1 MDLFDFFFPEQAQAT
16 HLRAIAK
23 RGSLAPNVRHHRRD
37 DQTDEIKALKED
49 VNFLTLVL
57 VALLRRFTETET
69 ASLADVQDLLEEID
83 GLDGVADGGLDP
95 GVLRGLVLKQAN
107 AEEAIIRERRIQNCH
122 NSPIPQT
129 LMQHL
134 FQPGIDGSN
143 LEPSAKSMRRIA
155 P

>member
-23 RGSLAPNVRHHRRD
+23 RGSLASTDRHHRRD
-37 DQTDEIKALKED
+37 EKTDEIQALKED

-95 GVLRGLVLKQAN
+95 GVLRGLLGVLKQAN
-107 AEEAIIRERRIQNCH
+107 AEEAPSGNEEFKIVTTPRYRRRWCGQ
-122 NSPIPQT
+122 QF
-129 LMQHL
+129 L
-134 FQPGIDGSN
+134 
-143 LEPSAKSMRRIA
+143 
-155 P
+155 

>member
-23 RGSLAPNVRHHRRD
+23 RGSLASTDRHHRRD
-37 DQTDEIKALKED
+37 DKTDEIKALKED

-95 GVLRGLVLKQAN
+95 GVLRGLLGVLKQAN
-107 AEEAIIRERRIQNCH
+107 AEEAPSGNEEFKIVTSPRYRR
-122 NSPIPQT
+122 
-129 LMQHL
+129 
-134 FQPGIDGSN
+134 
-143 LEPSAKSMRRIA
+143 R
-155 P
+155 

>member
-23 RGSLAPNVRHHRRD
+23 RGSLASTDRHHRRD
-37 DQTDEIKALKED
+37 DKADEIKALKED

-95 GVLRGLVLKQAN
+95 GVLRGLLGVLKQAN
-107 AEEAIIRERRIQNCH
+107 AEEAPSGNEEFKIVTTPRYRR
-122 NSPIPQT
+122 
-129 LMQHL
+129 
-134 FQPGIDGSN
+134 
-143 LEPSAKSMRRIA
+143 R
-155 P
+155 

>member
-23 RGSLAPNVRHHRRD
+23 RGSLASTDRHHRRD
-37 DQTDEIKALKED
+37 DKTDEIKALKED
-49 VNFLTLVL
+49 VNFLALVL

-95 GVLRGLVLKQAN
+95 SVLRGLLGVLKQAN
-107 AEEAIIRERRIQNCH
+107 AEEAPSGNEEFKIVTIPRYRR
-122 NSPIPQT
+122 
-129 LMQHL
+129 
-134 FQPGIDGSN
+134 
-143 LEPSAKSMRRIA
+143 R
-155 P
+155 

>member
-23 RGSLAPNVRHHRRD
+23 RGSLAPTVRHHRSD

-95 GVLRGLVLKQAN
+95 GVLRGLLGVLKQAN
-107 AEEAIIRERRIQNCH
+107 AEEAPSGNEEFKIVTTPRYRR
-122 NSPIPQT
+122 
-129 LMQHL
+129 
-134 FQPGIDGSN
+134 
-143 LEPSAKSMRRIA
+143 R
-155 P
+155 

>member
-49 VNFLTLVL
+49 VSFLTLVL

-95 GVLRGLVLKQAN
+95 SVLRGLLGVLKQAN
-107 AEEAIIRERRIQNCH
+107 AEEAPSGNEEFKIVTTPRYRR
-122 NSPIPQT
+122 
-129 LMQHL
+129 
-134 FQPGIDGSN
+134 
-143 LEPSAKSMRRIA
+143 R
-155 P
+155 

>member
-1 MDLFDFFFPEQAQAT
+1 MDLFEFFFPEQAQAT

-23 RGSLAPNVRHHRRD
+23 RGSLAPNVRHHRGD

-95 GVLRGLVLKQAN
+95 GVLRGLLGVLKQAN
-107 AEEAIIRERRIQNCH
+107 AEEAPSGNEEFKIVTTPRYRR
-122 NSPIPQT
+122 
-129 LMQHL
+129 
-134 FQPGIDGSN
+134 
-143 LEPSAKSMRRIA
+143 R
-155 P
+155 